1 CESHAHSRNA
11 KGYAVNAYLLPM
23 GDTLP
28 LLLSIA
34 REMRKNRW
42 DITGWMGIIA
52 SHLGVFAVP
61 TCQVAVALGTV
72 ADRERAR
79 QRGGGRG
86 VGPRIRSGTRT
97 TRTHQRSAALCGRC
111 GASGRGCPIR

>member
-1 CESHAHSRNA
+1 
-11 KGYAVNAYLLPM
+11 
-23 GDTLP
+23 
-28 LLLSIA
+28 
-34 REMRKNRW
+34 
-42 DITGWMGIIA
+42 MGIIA

-86 VGPRIRSGTRT
+86 VGPRIRSGCCLVVSWRWAARGAGTRGDPVLYWGWAST
-97 TRTHQRSAALCGRC
+97 
-111 GASGRGCPIR
+111 GASRGC